1 MYSERKAVVNNL
13 VIGADAPVRVQT
25 MYDSQ
30 IADTDTDE
38 VIRRIR
44 LLEAMGCDLIRF
56 SYVSSRDR
64 ENFTKIV
71 KDSPIPVVADIHFD
85 YKLAIEALQC
95 GAPKIRINPGN
106 IGPRWKTEEVV

>member
-30 IADTDTDE
+30 LADTETDE

-44 LLEAMGCDLIRF
+44 LLEAM
-56 SYVSSRDR
+56 
-64 ENFTKIV
+64 
-71 KDSPIPVVADIHFD
+71 
-85 YKLAIEALQC
+85 
-95 GAPKIRINPGN
+95 
-106 IGPRWKTEEVV
+106 